1 MSKPL
6 VIVNCSS
13 RKRTAPR
20 DELQARNLAAG
31 PADEVASVWS
41 ACLERAET
49 VLPAAEL
56 YCGRN
61 FAEARKAASDCCAS
75 LYILSAGL
83 GLVHADDR
91 IPSYDLTVTPGSP
104 DCIFSRIVHPCSAQE
119 WWDVGAA
126 RSPFSRGLSATVE
139 GRGPAERL
147 VLLALP
153 GNYLR
158 MVEHELLR
166 LPERLLSRVRLFSG
180 AADVALPLRRVLMP
194 YDGRLNGGN
203 SALPGTGTD
212 FAARALAD
220 FTRWILP
227 ELPDADLEAH
237 RGAVVRRL
245 SSWAYNS
252 RLIRERHTD
261 EQLSALI
268 TEHWN
273 EAGRSASRMLRYFR
287 DELGIACEQARFSRL
302 FARAQGGVETA
313 P

>member
-1 MSKPL
+1 MARRDPL
-6 VIVNCSS
+6 S
-13 RKRTAPR
+13 
-20 DELQARNLAAG
+20 LAGCRRQLRVAG
-31 PADEVASVWS
+31 PLNGSCFSRCQATICAWSSMSCFACRS
-41 ACLERAET
+41 ACFRVFDSFRE
-49 VLPAAEL
+49 P
-56 YCGRN
+56 
-61 FAEARKAASDCCAS
+61 
-75 LYILSAGL
+75 
-83 GLVHADDR
+83 
-91 IPSYDLTVTPGSP
+91 LT
-104 DCIFSRIVHPCSAQE
+104 
-119 WWDVGAA
+119 W
-126 RSPFSRGLSATVE
+126 PFRFGVC
-139 GRGPAERL
+139 
-147 VLLALP
+147 
-153 GNYLR
+153 
-158 MVEHELLR
+158 
-166 LPERLLSRVRLFSG
+166 
-180 AADVALPLRRVLMP
+180 LMP

-227 ELPDADLEAH
+227 GLPDADLEAH
-237 RGAVVRRL
+237 RGAVVRRI

-313 P
+313 S